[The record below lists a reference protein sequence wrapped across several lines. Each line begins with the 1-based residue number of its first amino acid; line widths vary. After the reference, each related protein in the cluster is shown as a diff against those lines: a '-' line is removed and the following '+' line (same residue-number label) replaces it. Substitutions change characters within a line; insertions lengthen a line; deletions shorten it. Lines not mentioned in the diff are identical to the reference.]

1 VPVIA
6 ATCGV
11 LFGLLPERRA
21 EGEARETRETRETRA
36 ARAHQGRPRP
46 GEAAS

>member
-1 VPVIA
+1 VIA

-11 LFGLLPERRA
+11 LFGLLPERRQ
-21 EGEARETRETRETRA
+21 EHEAGETRA
-36 ARAHQGRPRP
+36 RPARQGRPCP